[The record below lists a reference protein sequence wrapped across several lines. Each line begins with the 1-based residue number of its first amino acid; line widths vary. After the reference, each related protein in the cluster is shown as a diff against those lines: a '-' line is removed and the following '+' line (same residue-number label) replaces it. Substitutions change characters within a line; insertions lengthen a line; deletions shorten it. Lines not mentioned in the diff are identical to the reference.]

1 MLDKI
6 INTTN
11 EIEARLIKFRRDIH
25 QHPELSGQEEK
36 TAAFVATILEDNDI
50 EVQKNVGGHGVVG
63 RLKATG
69 DGPTVALRADMDALP
84 IQDTKKTEY
93 ASSVPGV
100 MHACGHDA
108 HTAILLGTAIVLGKL
123 RQSLKGEVLFF
134 FQPAEESIR
143 GAERMIAEGAL
154 DRPEPSAIAAL
165 HCLPE
170 LEAGKIGHR
179 PGIITS
185 AADRV
190 AITIKGKSGHASK
203 PQQTVD
209 AVLVS
214 SMVINALHH
223 IVSRRTDPLQP
234 SVISIGTI
242 RGGTAENIIADRVEM
257 TGTVRTLDPELRQ
270 GMPGMIEN
278 VLKGI
283 TASMNADYDLD
294 YTFECPS
301 VLNNKKV
308 DEEIRRCATDIV
320 GSDNVIKLTEP
331 MMGSEDFALFTE
343 KIPGVL
349 FRLGTGRPGGHEMT
363 PLHSNTFDIDESAI
377 AIGTKILA
385 LWAASSLKK

>member
-1 MLDKI
+1 MLNKI
-6 INTTN
+6 IKATD
-11 EIEARLIKFRRDIH
+11 EIECRLIKFRRDLH
-25 QHPELSGQEEK
+25 QNPELSGQEEK
-36 TAAFVATILEDNDI
+36 TAAFVAAILEDNEI
-50 EVQKNVGGHGVVG
+50 EVQKNVGGHGLVA
-63 RLKATG
+63 RLKGSG

-84 IQDTKKTEY
+84 IQDGKKAEY
-93 ASSVPGV
+93 ASTVAGV

-108 HTAILLGTAIVLGKL
+108 HTAILLGTAIVLGRL

-143 GAERMIAEGAL
+143 GAERMIADGAL
-154 DRPEPSAIAAL
+154 DRPQPSAIAAL

-214 SMVINALHH
+214 SMVVNALHH

-242 RGGTAENIIADRVEM
+242 SGGTAENIIADRVEM
-257 TGTVRTLDPELRQ
+257 TGTVRTLDSKLRER
-270 GMPGMIEN
+270 MPAMIEN

-283 TASMNADYDLD
+283 TASMDAEYELD

-301 VLNNKKV
+301 VLNNKAV
-308 DEEIRRCATDIV
+308 DDSIRQCAADIL
-320 GSDNVIKLTEP
+320 GSDNVIRLAEP

-343 KIPGVL
+343 KIPGTL
-349 FRLGTGRPGGHEMT
+349 FRLGTKKPGQHKTT
-363 PLHSNTFDIDESAI
+363 PLHSTTFDIDESAI

-385 LWAASSLKK
+385 WWAASFKKR